1 MANRDVKLTIRA
13 KDDASAVIKKVTEA
27 LAKYGTGQDDVSRK
41 LAPISDKFRR
51 MTDEVTGL
59 QKAMGRAKGQVA
71 LTEQFNILN
80 AALAKAADQ
89 HRQSTE
95 ALVTH
100 SAALKTNKESLET
113 VMTARTKVREA
124 LSEEKKDLNSATAA
138 IERHTAGMKAADLA
152 IKKYGKQISHKEAA
166 LTKYKTNLDKAT
178 ISQNNAISADEKA
191 GRVVAVLTDRLS
203 ELRKE
208 RSSAKKMLIGKAAV
222 SGDFGGSDA
231 SVAKADLA
239 AARAGVR
246 SRIAA
251 YDAEIIK
258 LNALRDAAENVK
270 KVTSRNALSEKSNV
284 TGIESDIRKV
294 YNLKAAQDK
303 LGEARKKL
311 EDHTAALAKA
321 EVTQKKLNQTT
332 VQNKAALGEYSAA
345 VQQISNE
352 IQKLEAEERRLISS
366 QKAATE
372 TTLAANDAIA
382 KVNASAKQN
391 GFAGMGADVA
401 KVENRLR
408 ILEQRLQKTAELSS
422 RLSRYS
428 DGGGGFTTV
437 DDAAKL
443 RALNDKLA
451 ESKEDAR
458 QFRAELTKLKA
469 ELGTTTANS
478 TRAKTEISSLATALN
493 AAQTDARNLA
503 TAIRKVGIESG
514 SQKAGLFETWRKYNA
529 ETRTA
534 LSLQQRIRGQVL
546 SMIAAYGGLYSVV
559 SLVREVT
566 KAFMQQEAALSRLGV
581 VFDGNQTRMGAEL
594 GWIRREA
601 QRLGIEFGTLA
612 DEYTKFAVATKTS
625 GFGDAATRKIFT
637 SVSESARVNKL
648 GLEDIKGIYLALSQM
663 VSKSRITAEEL
674 RQQLGERLPGA
685 MKLMANA
692 LKVSVSELDAMMKAG
707 KAAASEENLIAFAE
721 ELDRQFGAQLPSAL
735 RMFTAELGRLQNTM
749 YKSKLTIGEGGFID
763 ALGEAIRK
771 INEYAASKEGVT
783 FFLALGKAMGDL
795 VSYIPVLMENFE
807 GIVKVIKVLVTIP
820 IISFFTRWFAGLNT
834 LRISLMASI
843 ATFRAAPLAIG
854 TFVTSLRGSV
864 GVAALASRAF
874 VGLGS
879 ALLALGPIAA
889 GLFVASTVFSAMGS
903 WADGVDQITEAQAQH
918 NRIMDVIL
926 TKYDEAKDKTYD
938 WKDAVSDL
946 SKAELSAQLSPNLD
960 AVGAAIKQLQ
970 DIGAQRDKLTGS
982 AITDI
987 WNSTFGTIESDSSV
1001 IMSASEIADK
1011 FKIPPALLKELQDQW
1026 QSVMYNPAAATGEQL
1041 SQLRKTLLKFSE
1053 AVPDEA
1059 VKSKLFSISKA
1070 IDNVIGTSERF
1081 SLAATVVKQWG
1092 EKVLD
1097 ATNIAARFPT
1107 SIEGA
1112 ADGVNGLADEMSKFE
1127 REVSDKFIGPLELAL
1142 REAGAF
1148 KEGFGG
1154 LDLQKTMTDP
1164 FTGATRTVG
1173 EMLTQLKLLKGFLP
1187 SIGSAF
1193 KEFAEGGSLDKLE
1206 AKLGWLQFIPAL
1218 SGVLDKIMGQMTDAS
1233 MGEKTEDFEKYSA
1246 MKGTGRGW
1254 MIRSYEGKINRA
1266 KQDTNEFGVPDKWRV
1281 GYGSDTVTDPATGKS
1296 RDTTSTDVITDA
1308 QAEADLARRI
1318 VRYISDITSKIGQE
1332 RWDSFN
1338 SDQQEVLLSIAHN
1351 YGTIPNRIME
1361 VVKTG
1366 SAEQIASAIRG
1377 EVKPG
1382 SVNNDRRRQEA
1393 AVFARGGNTSLEPY
1407 LKAEEG
1413 RIKDAETEA
1422 KKAAEDAEK
1431 AAKSK
1436 KDENAS
1442 IAQGL
1447 VIEQMKVDGKE
1458 REAEIQEKI
1467 NSYVEKHG
1475 ALSQEELARLT
1486 EQYGKM
1492 YDLQNLGA
1500 KDEVTQKKIKEHQEE
1515 INRLESM
1522 RNSLLEQR
1530 EIYSARGEDDKV
1542 KAVNEQ
1548 LIGVNSN
1555 LSAAID
1561 KFMLFWQTSNSPDA
1575 ESTLASLQVMKE
1587 KLVDAG
1593 KEALLT
1599 AEQVNEKW
1607 AGGIS
1612 NAFSSFAQAIAEGKD
1627 AMGAFRDSFLQFAG
1641 DFLVEIGKMIV
1652 QATVLKML
1660 KSSGFGESI
1669 MGGLGA
1675 ITSGVFHTGKAA
1687 GAGAGSMSRRVSP
1700 ALFANAPRF
1709 HSGKLPGLRSGEM
1722 AAIIEKDE
1730 EVIPTSDARHSW
1742 NNSGSGGSGGGSQ
1755 APRPLKIVNRLSGRD
1770 VAAAIFEDGD
1780 GSEIIENYFRVNRD
1794 QLRGILG
1801 S

>member
-27 LAKYGTGQDDVSRK
+27 LAKYGIGQDEVSRK
-41 LAPISDKFRR
+41 LAPISDKFKR
-51 MTDEVTGL
+51 MTDEVTSL
-59 QKAMGRAKGQVA
+59 QKAMTRAKGQVA

-80 AALAKAADQ
+80 SALAKSAEQ
-89 HRQSTE
+89 HRKSTE
-95 ALVTH
+95 SLATNSAALVT
-100 SAALKTNKESLET
+100 NKDNLET
-113 VMTARTKVREA
+113 VMVARSKLRET
-124 LSEEKKDLNSATAA
+124 LSEEKKELNSSTAA
-138 IERHTAGMKAADLA
+138 IERHTLGMKDADSA
-152 IKKYGKQISHKEAA
+152 IKKYSKQIADKQAA
-166 LTKYKTNLDKAT
+166 LSKYKTNLDQAT
-178 ISQNNAISADEKA
+178 VSQNNAISADEKA
-191 GRVVAVLTDRLS
+191 GRVVSVLTDRLV

-208 RSSAKKMLIGKAAV
+208 RASAKKMLIGKAAI
-222 SGDFGGSDA
+222 SGEFGGSDKA
-231 SVAKADLA
+231 VVKADLD
-239 AARAGVR
+239 AARVGVR
-246 SRIAA
+246 SRIAS

-270 KVTSRNALSEKSNV
+270 KVTSRNAISEKSNV
-284 TGIESDIRKV
+284 AGIESDIRKV

-303 LGEARKKL
+303 LVESRKKL
-311 EDHTAALAKA
+311 TDHVSALAKA
-321 EVTQKKLNQTT
+321 EETQKRLTATT
-332 VQNKAALGEYSAA
+332 LVNKAALGEHNAA
-345 VQQISNE
+345 VQQITNE
-352 IQKLEAEERRLISS
+352 IQKLESEERKLASA

-372 TTLAANDAIA
+372 TTLAANDAIS
-382 KVNASAKQN
+382 KINASAKQN

-458 QFRAELTKLKA
+458 QFRAELTKLKT

-478 TRAKTEISSLATALN
+478 ARAKTEISSLALALN
-493 AAQTDARNLA
+493 AAESDARALA
-503 TAIRKVGIESG
+503 TAIRKVGIDSG
-514 SQKAGLFETWRKYNA
+514 AQKAGLFETWRKYNA

-566 KAFMQQEAALSRLGV
+566 KAFMQQESALSRLGV
-581 VFDGNQTRMGAEL
+581 VFDGNQTRMTVEL
-594 GWIRREA
+594 SWIRREA

-625 GFGDAATRKIFT
+625 GFGDDATRKIFT

-674 RQQLGERLPGA
+674 RAQLGERLPGA

-721 ELDRQFGAQLPSAL
+721 ELDRQFGGQLPAAL
-735 RMFTAELGRLQNTM
+735 RMFTAELGRLQNTI

-763 ALGEAIRK
+763 ALGEAMRK
-771 INEYAASKEGVT
+771 INEYAGSKEGVT

-807 GIVKVIKVLVTIP
+807 TIVKVIKVLVTIP
-820 IISFFTRWFAGLNT
+820 IINFFTRWFAGLNT
-834 LRISLMASI
+834 LRISLLASI
-843 ATFRAAPLAIG
+843 ATFRASPAAIG
-854 TFVTSLRGSV
+854 AFSTALRGSA
-864 GVAALASRAF
+864 GAAALAGRAF
-874 VGLGS
+874 AGLG
-879 ALLALGPIAA
+879 AAMMALGPIAA
-889 GLFVASTVFSAMGS
+889 GIFVASTVFSTMGS
-903 WADGVDQITEAQAQH
+903 WADGIDQITEAQAQH

-926 TKYDEAKDKTYD
+926 AKYDEAKGKTYD
-938 WKDAVSDL
+938 WKDAVDDL
-946 SKAELSAQLSPNLD
+946 TKADLAKQLAPNLI
-960 AVGAAIKQLQ
+960 AVENALKAVRAKINTSLLISLPSMKG
-970 DIGAQRDKLTGS
+970 
-982 AITDI
+982 
-987 WNSTFGTIESDSSV
+987 
-1001 IMSASEIADK
+1001 K
-1011 FKIPPALLKELQDQW
+1011 FKIPDEVYNELNDGIKSALIKGFENLNAEEVNKLASAFEKFTSLVPQEKLKGFMIEAGNSLG
-1026 QSVMYNPAAATGEQL
+1026 V
-1041 SQLRKTLLKFSE
+1041 LRE
-1053 AVPDEA
+1053 
-1059 VKSKLFSISKA
+1059 
-1070 IDNVIGTSERF
+1070 TSLAF
-1081 SLAATVVKQWG
+1081 SLGATTARQMG
-1092 EKVLD
+1092 ETVGD
-1097 ATNIAARFPT
+1097 TSDIIGRFPVT
-1107 SIEGA
+1107 LEESA
-1112 ADGVNGLADEMSKFE
+1112 NGVKKLADEMNKFE
-1127 REVSDKFIGPLELAL
+1127 REISDKFIGPLELAL

-1148 KEGFGG
+1148 SDGFGG
-1154 LDLQKTMTDP
+1154 LDLEKTMTDP
-1164 FTGATRTVG
+1164 FTGATRTIG
-1173 EMLTQLKLLKGFLP
+1173 DMMTQLKLLKGFLP
-1187 SIGSAF
+1187 SISDAF
-1193 KEFAEGGSLDKLE
+1193 REFSTDASLTQLE
-1206 AKLGWLQFIPAL
+1206 SKLGWMKFIPSL
-1218 SGVLDKIMGQMTDAS
+1218 SGFLDKIVAGEISGQLRADGQT
-1233 MGEKTEDFEKYSA
+1233 TEDFQRSMGSSRGDNLRDIVTESSRIAAELGVSAKDLVTVMGYETGGTFDPWQKGGAGGKY
-1246 MKGTGRGW
+1246 RGLIQW
-1254 MIRSYEGKINRA
+1254 SPDNQKSYGLSESSSIGEQADAIGKYLYDRGVRPGMGLLQIYAAINA
-1266 KQDTNEFGVPDKWRV
+1266 GNVKAVNA
-1281 GYGSDTVTDPATGKS
+1281 SDANNGGAPGTVTDKVNSKVMADHG
-1296 RDTTSTDVITDA
+1296 A
-1308 QAEADLARRI
+1308 NAEALLKLYGNNADLGKYEGDASR
-1318 VRYISDITSKIGQE
+1318 
-1332 RWDSFN
+1332 
-1338 SDQQEVLLSIAHN
+1338 
-1351 YGTIPNRIME
+1351 
-1361 VVKTG
+1361 KT
-1366 SAEQIASAIRG
+1366 A
-1377 EVKPG
+1377 
-1382 SVNNDRRRQEA
+1382 DEA
-1393 AVFARGGNTSLEPY
+1393 ATAAT
-1407 LKAEEG
+1407 
-1413 RIKDAETEA
+1413 
-1422 KKAAEDAEK
+1422 KAAEDAEK
-1431 AAKSK
+1431 AAKAK
-1436 KDENAS
+1436 RDENAS
-1442 IAQGL
+1442 ITEGL

-1458 REAEIQEKI
+1458 REASIQEKI
-1467 NSYVEKHG
+1467 NAYVEKHG
-1475 ALSQEELARLT
+1475 ELSQEELGRLT

-1530 EIYSARGEDDKV
+1530 EIYAGRGEDDKV

-1548 LIGVNSN
+1548 LIGVNAN
-1555 LSAAID
+1555 LEAAID
-1561 KFMLFWQTSNSPDA
+1561 KFMLFWETSNSPDA

-1587 KLVDAG
+1587 KLRDAG

-1599 AEQVNEKW
+1599 ADQVNEKW

-1652 QATVLKML
+1652 QATILKML
-1660 KSSGFGESI
+1660 KSSGFGSGI

-1675 ITSGVFHTGKAA
+1675 ITSGVFHTGKGA
-1687 GAGAGSMSRRVSP
+1687 GAGAGNMSRRVSP

-1709 HSGKLPGLRSGEM
+1709 HSGKLPGLRTGEM

-1730 EVIPTSDARHSW
+1730 EVIPTNDPRHSW
-1742 NNSGSGGSGGGSQ
+1742 NNSNSGGATQ

-1770 VAAAIFEDGD
+1770 VAAAIFEDKD
-1780 GSEIIENYFRVNRD
+1780 GSEVIENYFRVNRD